1 MTTKTIQ
8 IPEDVV
14 DAIQYQDAKR
24 QAINNIV
31 AKLIDSHSMD
41 NDDSFMNSP
50 VFRNYSN
57 MAAEEM
63 MKFDKLK
70 NDMVMKYIPKD
81 EFETA
86 KKWTLDYGTHNLVLK
101 FCGL

>member
-14 DAIQYQDAKR
+14 DAIQYQDSKQ

-31 AKLIDSHSMD
+31 AKLIDTHSTD
-41 NDDSFMNSP
+41 SDDSFMNSP
-50 VFRNYSN
+50 VFRNYNN
-57 MAAEEM
+57 MAADEM

-70 NDMVMKYIPKD
+70 NDMALKYIPEDDFKA
-81 EFETA
+81 A
-86 KKWTLDYGTHNLVLK
+86 KRWTLDYGTGNLILQ
-101 FCGL
+101 F

>member
-14 DAIQYQDAKR
+14 DAIQYQDSKQ

-31 AKLIDSHSMD
+31 AKLINDHAND
-41 NDDSFMNSP
+41 GDDSFMDSP
-50 VFRNYSN
+50 VFRKYTD
-57 MAAEEM
+57 MAAEEV

-70 NDMVMKYIPKD
+70 NDMALKYIPKD

-86 KKWTLDYGTHNLVLK
+86 KKWTLDYGTGNLIIQY
-101 FCGL
+101 